1 MSYEIEKNFYI
12 FDEKSI
18 KEELKNLNT
27 DYTIYLLKT
36 YKTKV
41 NGLMVRLRDEGF
53 RKTFTIKHKD
63 KNSNYNK
70 YNKEYE
76 VNISNIEETL
86 NMLDLLGFSDFKY
99 SEKIRETYFYKK
111 SEICFDYVPGQCNF
125 LQIESKS
132 QKELDY
138 LINKFNL
145 INEDDSKKHA
155 EYFGINK
162 EELNNIEIKYINID
176 KIKKLVKR
184 NNDEFNELI
193 KHQKNMYNIIRNKNV
208 SKNNKINKTN
218 KNKYKKND
226 LIINE

>member
-12 FDEKSI
+12 FDEKNI

-27 DYTIYLLKT
+27 KYKIHLLKT

-63 KNSNYNK
+63 KNNNYNK

-76 VNISNIEETL
+76 VNVSNIEETL
-86 NMLDLLGFSDFKY
+86 DMLELLGFSNFKY
-99 SEKIRETYFYKK
+99 SEKIRETYFYKN

-125 LQIESKS
+125 IQIESKS
-132 QKELDY
+132 QNELDY
-138 LINKFNL
+138 LINKLNL
-145 INEDDSKKHA
+145 KNEDDSKKHA

-162 EELNNIEIKYINID
+162 EELNKIEIKYINID

-184 NNDEFNELI
+184 NDDEFDNLI
-193 KHQKNMYNIIRNKNV
+193 KKQKIMYIKVQKFTKKTIKTTN
-208 SKNNKINKTN
+208 KNNKTIKTI
-218 KNKYKKND
+218 KTKKQ
-226 LIINE
+226 

>member
-18 KEELKNLNT
+18 KEELSTLETK
-27 DYTIYLLKT
+27 YKIHLLKT

-76 VNISNIEETL
+76 VNVSNIEETL
-86 NMLDLLGFSDFKY
+86 DMLQLLGFHDFKY
-99 SEKIRETYFYKK
+99 SEKIRETYFYNN

-125 LQIESKS
+125 IQTS
-132 QKELDY
+132 
-138 LINKFNL
+138 
-145 INEDDSKKHA
+145 
-155 EYFGINK
+155 
-162 EELNNIEIKYINID
+162 
-176 KIKKLVKR
+176 
-184 NNDEFNELI
+184 
-193 KHQKNMYNIIRNKNV
+193 
-208 SKNNKINKTN
+208 
-218 KNKYKKND
+218 
-226 LIINE
+226 

>member
-12 FDEKSI
+12 FDERNI
-18 KEELKNLNT
+18 KEELSNLET
-27 DYTIYLLKT
+27 KYSIHLLKT
-36 YKTKV
+36 FKTKI

-53 RKTFTIKHKD
+53 RKTFTIKHKN
-63 KNSNYNK
+63 KINNK

-76 VNISNIEETL
+76 VNVSNIEETL
-86 NMLDLLGFSDFKY
+86 NMLALLGFHDFKY
-99 SEKIRETYFYKK
+99 SEKIRETYFYKN

-132 QKELDY
+132 QNELDY
-138 LINKFNL
+138 IINKFNL

-162 EELNNIEIKYINID
+162 EELNKIEIKYTNLD

-184 NNDEFNELI
+184 NDEEFDDLI
-193 KHQKNMYNIIRNKNV
+193 KEQKIMYRNLQKE
-208 SKNNKINKTN
+208 KQKEKQKQQKITKR
-218 KNKYKKND
+218 
-226 LIINE
+226 I

>member
-12 FDEKSI
+12 FDEKNI

-27 DYTIYLLKT
+27 KYKIHLLKT

-63 KNSNYNK
+63 KNNNYNK

-76 VNISNIEETL
+76 VNVSNIEETL
-86 NMLDLLGFSDFKY
+86 DMLELLGFSNFKY
-99 SEKIRETYFYKK
+99 SEKIRETYFYKN

-125 LQIESKS
+125 IQIESKS
-132 QKELDY
+132 QNELDY
-138 LINKFNL
+138 LINKLNL
-145 INEDDSKKHA
+145 KNEDDSKKHA
-155 EYFGINK
+155 EYLGINK
-162 EELNNIEIKYINID
+162 EELNKIEIKYINID

-184 NNDEFNELI
+184 NDDEFDYLI
-193 KHQKNMYNIIRNKNV
+193 KKQKIMYIKVQKFTKKTIKTTN
-208 SKNNKINKTN
+208 KNNKTIKT
-218 KNKYKKND
+218 KKQ
-226 LIINE
+226 

>member
-12 FDEKSI
+12 FDERNI
-18 KEELKNLNT
+18 KEELSNLET
-27 DYTIYLLKT
+27 KYSIHLLKT
-36 YKTKV
+36 FKTKI

-53 RKTFTIKHKD
+53 RKTFTIKHKN
-63 KNSNYNK
+63 KINNK

-76 VNISNIEETL
+76 VNVSNIEETL
-86 NMLDLLGFSDFKY
+86 NMLGLLGFHDFKY
-99 SEKIRETYFYKK
+99 SEKIRETYFYKN

-132 QKELDY
+132 QNELDY
-138 LINKFNL
+138 IINKFNL

-162 EELNNIEIKYINID
+162 EELNKIEIKYTNLD

-184 NNDEFNELI
+184 NDEEFDDLI
-193 KHQKNMYNIIRNKNV
+193 KEQKIMYRNLQKE
-208 SKNNKINKTN
+208 KQKEKQKQQKITKR
-218 KNKYKKND
+218 
-226 LIINE
+226 I

>member
-1 MSYEIEKNFYI
+1 MSCEIEKNFYI

-27 DYTIYLLKT
+27 DYTIHLLKT

-53 RKTFTIKHKD
+53 RKTFTIKHKN
-63 KNSNYNK
+63 KINNK

-76 VNISNIEETL
+76 VNVSNIEETL
-86 NMLDLLGFSDFKY
+86 EMIQLLGFSDFKY
-99 SEKIRETYFYKK
+99 SEKIRETYFYNN

-125 LQIESKS
+125 IQIESKS
-132 QKELDY
+132 QNELDY
-138 LINKFNL
+138 LINKLNL
-145 INEDDSKKHA
+145 KNEDDSKKHA

-162 EELNNIEIKYINID
+162 DELNKIEIKYINID

-184 NNDEFNELI
+184 NDDEFDDLI
-193 KHQKNMYNIIRNKNV
+193 KKQKIMYRNLQKQQ
-208 SKNNKINKTN
+208 NK
-218 KNKYKKND
+218 KK
-226 LIINE
+226 

>member
-12 FDEKSI
+12 FDEKNI

-27 DYTIYLLKT
+27 KYKIHLLKT

-63 KNSNYNK
+63 KNNNYNK

-76 VNISNIEETL
+76 VNVSNIEETL
-86 NMLDLLGFSDFKY
+86 DMLELLGFSNFKY
-99 SEKIRETYFYKK
+99 SEKIRETYFYKN

-125 LQIESKS
+125 IQIESKS
-132 QKELDY
+132 QNELDY
-138 LINKFNL
+138 LINKLNL
-145 INEDDSKKHA
+145 KNEDDSKKHA

-162 EELNNIEIKYINID
+162 EELNKIEIKYINID

-184 NNDEFNELI
+184 NDDEFDYLI
-193 KHQKNMYNIIRNKNV
+193 KKQKIMYIKVQKFTKKTIKTTN
-208 SKNNKINKTN
+208 KNNKTIKT
-218 KNKYKKND
+218 KKQ
-226 LIINE
+226 